1 MSTAAPRRA
10 LVIGTGLIGGSI
22 GLALRRDGW
31 YVTGRDRNEANAERA
46 LALGALDAV
55 GHDSDAEVTF
65 VATPVGAVSDQVAE
79 MLATTSGLVTDVG
92 SVKSPMLSLME
103 DPRYIGGH
111 PMAGSE
117 LEGVDGA
124 RADLFEGATWV
135 LTPVAGTDDTA
146 FATIRTV
153 VTSLGASVVSIP
165 PDRHDSLVAVISHVP
180 HLTAATMMRLAA
192 ERSEEH
198 RPLLRLAAGGFRDM
212 TRIAAGH
219 PGIWPDIC
227 AENRDAIVEELDSLI
242 EALGEV
248 REVVAAGDRDRLL
261 RVLERARRARIALP
275 ARVARPEDLVELRV
289 TIPDREGA
297 LAPIFTLAT
306 DLDVSI
312 ADFEIAHSIEGN
324 EGVLILL
331 VDAELGE
338 RLQDGLTGAG
348 YRPTL
353 HRIE

>member
-1 MSTAAPRRA
+1 MQAVPR
-10 LVIGTGLIGGSI
+10 SF
-22 GLALRRDGW
+22 
-31 YVTGRDRNEANAERA
+31 Y
-46 LALGALDAV
+46 
-55 GHDSDAEVTF
+55 
-65 VATPVGAVSDQVAE
+65 
-79 MLATTSGLVTDVG
+79 
-92 SVKSPMLSLME
+92 
-103 DPRYIGGH
+103 
-111 PMAGSE
+111 
-117 LEGVDGA
+117 
-124 RADLFEGATWV
+124 
-135 LTPVAGTDDTA
+135 
-146 FATIRTV
+146 
-153 VTSLGASVVSIP
+153 
-165 PDRHDSLVAVISHVP
+165 RHDSLVALVSHVP

>member
-1 MSTAAPRRA
+1 M
-10 LVIGTGLIGGSI
+10 
-22 GLALRRDGW
+22 
-31 YVTGRDRNEANAERA
+31 
-46 LALGALDAV
+46 
-55 GHDSDAEVTF
+55 
-65 VATPVGAVSDQVAE
+65 
-79 MLATTSGLVTDVG
+79 
-92 SVKSPMLSLME
+92 
-103 DPRYIGGH
+103 
-111 PMAGSE
+111 
-117 LEGVDGA
+117 
-124 RADLFEGATWV
+124 
-135 LTPVAGTDDTA
+135 
-146 FATIRTV
+146 
-153 VTSLGASVVSIP
+153 VTSLGASVVAIP
-165 PDRHDSLVAVISHVP
+165 PDRHDSLVAVVSHVP

-248 REVVAAGDRDRLL
+248 REVVADGDRERL
-261 RVLERARRARIALP
+261 LERARAGPPGPDRPAG
-275 ARVARPEDLVELRV
+275 ARVAARGPGRAARHRSP
-289 TIPDREGA
+289 TARARWPRSS
-297 LAPIFTLAT
+297 PWPPTST
-306 DLDVSI
+306 SSI

-338 RLQDGLTGAG
+338 RFHDGLIGAG

-353 HRIE
+353 HPIE